1 MKYTRFAVAVLFF
14 STVFTSCQKELD
26 FGTDG
31 ISAGKLLKDLSDNC
45 LPVTVN
51 GLYKVDSVLTNDN
64 FVDVQADV
72 SVKGSFDIISDTVN
86 GYSFSRSGSV
96 VKGVNTIRLYASGKP
111 LALGINSF
119 TVKYGTTACTFSI
132 TVTANPAVYTL
143 GGSPGTCTG
152 AVLAG
157 TYNTGVVLTA
167 ANTVTV
173 NVNVTSTGAYS
184 ISTTTVNGF
193 AFSAT
198 GIFTATGAQTVVLT
212 ATGTPGA
219 AGSYNFP
226 ASGGGNSCSFPVN
239 CSTIP
244 TTNLDYIPQT
254 SFSNWSSRQVGGTA
268 SDTTYV
274 QVSSNNIVK
283 NGITYRIFE
292 VKDMGNPTDSVFNRK
307 NGGLYYQLY
316 EGDFGIFDNPFN
328 VDGLILDSSLATN
341 ATWTITLGTNTVG
354 GFPVNVKINCQ
365 ILARNASATIA
376 GNSYT
381 NIIKVKYSYIGNLGL
396 GDIVYA
402 EEERW
407 YARGFGLVYDKIN
420 DVPVTTTTELETTRI
435 QIF

>member
-1 MKYTRFAVAVLFF
+1 MKNTRSAVAVLLFSVFF
-14 STVFTSCQKELD
+14 ISCQKELD
-26 FGTDG
+26 FGADG
-31 ISAGKLLKDLSDNC
+31 ISAGKLLKDLSNNC

-64 FVDVQADV
+64 FVDVQVDV
-72 SVKGSFDIISDTVN
+72 SVKGSFDIRSDTVN
-86 GYSFSRSGSV
+86 GYSFSKAGSV
-96 VKGVNTIRLYASGKP
+96 VKGVNTIRLYANGKP
-111 LALGINSF
+111 SAPGINNF
-119 TVKYGTTACTFSI
+119 TVKYGTSTCTFSI

-167 ANTVTV
+167 ANTLTV
-173 NVNVTSTGAYS
+173 NVNVTSTGSYS

-193 AFSAT
+193 TFSAT
-198 GIFTATGAQTVVLT
+198 GVFTTTGAQTVVLT
-212 ATGTPGA
+212 ATGTPA
-219 AGSYNFP
+219 AGGIFNFP
-226 ASGGGNSCSFPVN
+226 VSGSGSSCSFSVN

-244 TTNLDYIPQT
+244 TANLDYIPQT

-268 SDTTYV
+268 ADTTYV
-274 QVSSNNIVK
+274 QVSPNNIVK
-283 NGITYRIFE
+283 NGVTYRIFE

-307 NGGLYYQLY
+307 NGGMYYQLY

-365 ILARNASATIA
+365 ILAKNASATIA

-381 NIIKVKYSYIGNLGL
+381 NIIKVKYSYVGNLGL